1 MSHYS
6 KTHREI
12 SEDFEN
18 RDILINPHHYFGRN
32 YKILLNYWLYFDEL
46 SREQHGRFCDLFDEI
61 YGPFAEIYDPF
72 GGMDYITRY
81 AERLCGPNIVNTLDC
96 LDCEIIAADLILKS
110 GKQLLFPR
118 LFEQL

>member
-6 KTHREI
+6 KTHLDI
-12 SEDFEN
+12 SEEFKN
-18 RDILINPHHYFGRN
+18 RDILINPQDYFGRN
-32 YKILLNYWLYFDEL
+32 YKILLNYWLYHDEI
-46 SREQHGRFCDLFDEI
+46 SREQHGRFFDLFYEI
-61 YGPFAEIYDPF
+61 YGPF

-81 AERLCGPNIVNTLDC
+81 AERLCGPNIVNTLDY
-96 LDCEIIAADLILKS
+96 LDCEIIVADLILKS